1 MVHCILSHAIVCVRG
16 GSGSKPPRPVNG
28 RVAAP
33 FPQEVS
39 VSQPAVPT
47 TKKFKSLALAAI
59 PLFLAGAAAQATTV
73 SPNTGSLGAADNG
86 TNADSV
92 TFAPGVVTGG
102 GDQTAVYDGATG
114 KTTVPFQS
122 GLNPAATSPLTIE
135 FWANPTAS
143 DNDDAPVSNR

>member
-1 MVHCILSHAIVCVRG
+1 M
-16 GSGSKPPRPVNG
+16 
-28 RVAAP
+28 
-33 FPQEVS
+33 
-39 VSQPAVPT
+39 SQPAVPT

-73 SPNTGSLGAADNG
+73 SPNTGSLGAAANG

-114 KTTVPFQS
+114 KTVVPFQS

-143 DNDDAPVSNR
+143 DNDDAPVSNRVAAGSSSNAPPAPVGISGCTTAQVLPWGGI